1 MTVRGIMK
9 KKIFLIIAVIIM
21 SMCAITALTACSQ
34 IGNINSSLDKLQN
47 GNYTLEVHSELLQ
60 GVVESVRKY
69 DGEKIYLNYKGEQEL
84 YFDKINERYID
95 RYMMRGNQ
103 WVKDRIRSNE
113 MTFDIT
119 DNFAYSALK
128 IALTDREEKFSS
140 DKKGYYLKEE
150 HFKEVF
156 GDVIGNSAKIVRQDG
171 ATVIIA
177 EYNNGKTDTIKIIN
191 IGKTK
196 ISLPKVD

>member
-1 MTVRGIMK
+1 MK
-9 KKIFLIIAVIIM
+9 KKIFLFIAVIIM
-21 SMCAITALTACSQ
+21 TVCALSALVSCSA
-34 IGNINSSLDKLQN
+34 IGNINSTLDKLEK

-60 GVVESVRKY
+60 GIVESVRKY

-84 YFDKINERYID
+84 YFDKISERYID
-95 RYMMRGNQ
+95 RYMMLGNQ
-103 WVKDRIRSNE
+103 WVKDRIRKSE

-128 IALTDREEKFSS
+128 IALTDREAKFSS
-140 DKKGYYLKEE
+140 DKKGYYLKDEF
-150 HFKEVF
+150 FKEVF
-156 GDVIGNSAKIVRQDG
+156 GDVNGNSAKIVRQDG

>member
-1 MTVRGIMK
+1 MK

-21 SMCAITALTACSQ
+21 TVCALSALVSCSV
-34 IGNINSSLDKLQN
+34 IGNINSTLDKLEK

-69 DGEKIYLNYKGEQEL
+69 DGEKIYLNYNGEQEL
-84 YFDKINERYID
+84 YFDKISERYID
-95 RYMMRGNQ
+95 RYMILGNQ
-103 WVKDRIRSNE
+103 WVKDRIRNTE

-140 DKKGYYLKEE
+140 DKKGYYLKDEF
-150 HFKEVF
+150 FKEVF
-156 GDVIGNSAKIVRQDG
+156 GDVNGNSAKIVRQDG